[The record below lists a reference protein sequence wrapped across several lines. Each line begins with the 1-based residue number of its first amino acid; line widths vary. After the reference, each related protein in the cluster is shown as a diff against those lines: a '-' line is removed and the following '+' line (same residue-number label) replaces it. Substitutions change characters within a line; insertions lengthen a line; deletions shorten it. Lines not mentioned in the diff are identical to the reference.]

1 MEMTL
6 RWYGEGNDSVTLEQ
20 IRQIPG
26 VTGVITALHDIP
38 AGEPWTYEDVMKRK
52 QEVEAK
58 GLHLTGIE
66 SINVHE
72 DIKIGLPSRDQ
83 LIENYKKSLEAVG
96 KAGIHLVCYNFM
108 PVFDWTRTQLDH
120 MIPLSSMESM
130 PVRCLTAS
138 KKPAEV
144 SLCPAG
150 NQTVRQ
156 RSWSF
161 LKNIKM

>member
-58 GLHLTGIE
+58 GLQLTGIE

-108 PVFDWTRTQLDH
+108 PVFDWTR
-120 MIPLSSMESM
+120 SSMESM

-138 KKPAEV
+138 KKPAADL
-144 SLCPAG
+144 LCLAG
-150 NQTVRQ
+150 SQTVRR
-156 RSWSF
+156 RSWNF

>member
-38 AGEPWTYEDVMKRK
+38 AGEAWTYEDVMKRK

-58 GLHLTGIE
+58 GLKLCGVE

-72 DIKIGLPSRDQ
+72 DIKIGLPTRDK
-83 LIENYKKSLEAVG
+83 LIEDYCKSFMLQLH
-96 KAGIHLVCYNFM
+96 AGF
-108 PVFDWTRTQLDH
+108 
-120 MIPLSSMESM
+120 
-130 PVRCLTAS
+130 
-138 KKPAEV
+138 
-144 SLCPAG
+144 
-150 NQTVRQ
+150 
-156 RSWSF
+156 
-161 LKNIKM
+161 